1 MADTSETVVSSSV
14 KKTVTTQSSTEVWLI
29 GQQIKS
35 LDLEHFRQLPTNGQV
50 LRCLFYDLKTTKLS
64 LSSSYSNVADEVLL
78 LYHAANIPTTQKPNV
93 VTQLKKTVPVLA
105 RIRQDRQKELE
116 AEFIQL
122 MATLFDIAHAESE
135 KLIRIPEDRQ
145 FCHTSVKQGR

>member
-35 LDLEHFRQLPTNGQV
+35 LDLEHFRQLPTNRQV

-93 VTQLKKTVPVLA
+93 VTQLKKA
-105 RIRQDRQKELE
+105 GIRQDRQKELE

>member
-93 VTQLKKTVPVLA
+93 VTQLKKA
-105 RIRQDRQKELE
+105 GIRQDRQKELE

>member
-1 MADTSETVVSSSV
+1 M
-14 KKTVTTQSSTEVWLI
+14 
-29 GQQIKS
+29 
-35 LDLEHFRQLPTNGQV
+35 
-50 LRCLFYDLKTTKLS
+50 
-64 LSSSYSNVADEVLL
+64 LL

-93 VTQLKKTVPVLA
+93 VTQLKKA
-105 RIRQDRQKELE
+105 GIRQDRQKELE